1 MKITVKQ
8 NQDFK
13 DFKDVYIDSKLLGSV
28 MANDT
33 MNANECYESLKNNWE
48 IDNMEYQNDLQIQ
61 NI

>member
-28 MANDT
+28 MANDI